1 MLGRCGRRQLGLAM
15 RAVLAKGRK
24 VLIPASMWPD
34 ESCDEFEG
42 EGWSAVLGTESR
54 GVVGV
59 KAVGYS
65 CFYFQVEEVLKWR
78 PLK

>member
-1 MLGRCGRRQLGLAM
+1 MGRRWRGARSSAAQSDGLPCRCSA
-15 RAVLAKGRK
+15 
-24 VLIPASMWPD
+24 D